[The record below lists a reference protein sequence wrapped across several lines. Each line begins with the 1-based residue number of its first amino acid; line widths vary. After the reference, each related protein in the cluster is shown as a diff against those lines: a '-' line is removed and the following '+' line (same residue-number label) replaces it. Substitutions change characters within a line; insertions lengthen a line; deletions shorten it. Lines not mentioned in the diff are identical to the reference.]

1 MAQSWLGDDLVVPSL
16 EAWLQMSL
24 MVGAI
29 GTYGVALLAKAHGI
43 PFYVAAPS
51 STFDLTLASGDAIP
65 IEQRDPSE
73 VTHGFGK
80 QTAPDGVDIYNPA
93 FDVTPA
99 ELVTAIITEN
109 GIVTPPYFEGLRRV
123 TK

>member
-1 MAQSWLGDDLVVPSL
+1 MPEIQKQPLTGHGLGSFEYLSP
-16 EAWLQMSL
+16 
-24 MVGAI
+24 
-29 GTYGVALLAKAHGI
+29 
-43 PFYVAAPS
+43 
-51 STFDLTLASGDAIP
+51 TFFPQI
-65 IEQRDPSE
+65 
-73 VTHGFGK
+73 GK